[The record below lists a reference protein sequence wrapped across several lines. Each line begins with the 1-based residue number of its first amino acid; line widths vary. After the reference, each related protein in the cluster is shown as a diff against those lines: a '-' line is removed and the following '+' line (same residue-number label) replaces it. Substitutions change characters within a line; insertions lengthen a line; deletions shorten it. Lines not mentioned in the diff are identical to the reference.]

1 MMVGEHRLG
10 RARHPQPGAPKR
22 RTASTIFAN
31 RRERSKE
38 AHSRGKF
45 VPSCLADSL
54 LVRGRRSSVL
64 YPIVVGRVISRFRYQ
79 RGWTQDSLAANM
91 QILGCDA
98 SRAVIANIET
108 GRTQPTYKQLM
119 VFS

>member
-1 MMVGEHRLG
+1 M
-10 RARHPQPGAPKR
+10 
-22 RTASTIFAN
+22 
-31 RRERSKE
+31 
-38 AHSRGKF
+38 
-45 VPSCLADSL
+45 
-54 LVRGRRSSVL
+54 L

-119 VFS
+119 VFSEVFRVSVTEFFPEQPGTLGCQPSSTSFAQKLTCQRQPTR